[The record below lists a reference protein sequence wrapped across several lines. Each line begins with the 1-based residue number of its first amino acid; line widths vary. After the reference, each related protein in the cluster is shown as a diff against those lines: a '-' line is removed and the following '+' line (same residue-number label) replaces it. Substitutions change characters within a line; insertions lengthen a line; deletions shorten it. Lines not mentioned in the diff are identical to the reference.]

1 MAEEKQQG
9 NIKQEYNNATVGLNM
24 DQSVNQIKPG
34 TLTYALN
41 AALENFDA
49 SSVNYQNE
57 QGNEFCVSF
66 PQGFTLIG
74 NHFIPEQ
81 SKHIFFITNP
91 NTGDCQIGYM
101 DNNDCI
107 YHILV
112 NGKCLNFNVNN
123 PIQKTVHKITNC
135 TTEIYWTD
143 GLNPRRYLDINNVPY
158 ILAPQSELCDPVY
171 TDQLDCNQLKI
182 QPNFSIP
189 ELSIIDVISGGELKA
204 GVVQFAI
211 QYCDAAGNAF
221 TSYYS
226 ITNPTPI
233 ADPFITTVNYDYTVG
248 KSVVVDIK
256 GLDTTGQYQYY
267 NLAVITTVNAITSV
281 QLVGTYFIE
290 NSYDQVTYTGQNV
303 DNIRLVIAD
312 IFEKYPYYDIAQDLT
327 AVQDVLVWDNLT
339 SIDRLNYQSI
349 ATKIKLNWQTYR
361 IPNNE
366 NYADELNATNL
377 RGYLR
382 DEVYAFEIVFLLK
395 NGKQT
400 DGFHIPGREIGYND
414 LQYPNVLDTDPD
426 FIGNPEPGTNYS
438 PYWKVYNTATVI
450 GPATGDP
457 IGNATPYQYGEFAY
471 WESTEEYPC
480 NQDVWGELAGKPI
493 RHHKFPDVLV
503 SPIFENPVYVYSG
516 TQVVPVMQND
526 AVYPIGVRVDIGQI
540 TTLIAQSSLTAE
552 QKDDIIAFKIV
563 RGDRG
568 TNKSIVAKGILRN
581 VGTYERQD
589 ETFYYPNYPYNDLE
603 PDPFLN
609 EFNNAYNQISDP
621 WLVIND
627 SGIDVIVEYKDP
639 NTNQTAKK
647 TVPKNTTVEFCSTNR
662 PTVFEGA
669 SDAVLIGPG
678 NFDSFFLSGCHGCR
692 GYRANWATPFTSDN
706 SVLTSKEDWL
716 DGNSNIFGG
725 GCSTNRAIVNV
736 GGGVGDDCDNPW
748 YRICKCNPRAD
759 IEDTEVQPVGVVNFN
774 KSRRSSLNCKGQT
787 PINSFKGGTL
797 NYRQIFNSPETSFGQ
812 PFLGN
817 VLKLENVMFGAG
829 RAHFVK
835 VNSNAK
841 YKLLTYEAQ
850 LDALNSSNSLAHI
863 TDFNATA
870 MFTAYQAYLTIY
882 INGITRKNYA
892 YSFNSIANYD
902 YSGDIDNG
910 LGIKQRTIDFARY
923 LIPGVQSVGEPGGI
937 NVNNFERESSV
948 YIKTIEER
956 DTAIPVTPLE
966 YPSKTPSLVSGG
978 TSIITDHSRFTIGS
992 SNVCN
997 APAKEQ
1003 GITVVS
1009 YYASMKNIFIN
1020 QWGQIYSYNT
1030 IDTGFQRKINSG
1042 NTDIATVFGGDTF
1055 ISRFTFKTKLPYF
1068 IDNRVNAPDDSDIF
1082 YDEIGNIAYPKYWHS
1097 ARSILADYT
1106 VDGTVMSN
1114 IISYKAHSFD
1124 CPNYNPVT
1132 GAINAPSGSNRTY
1145 YDGYFYLF
1153 AYGVPNF
1160 YCETSYNLD
1169 LRQAFNNRE
1178 GDFWPHVST
1187 GIPDAWVQEDYVSIQ
1202 NDNTYTY
1209 NVTFS
1214 KQNKENTFT
1223 HLPPDWVEQ
1232 FCYTNYPF
1240 RAIYSDSQNTDAD
1253 NRVNSWLTYRSL
1265 SYFDFPQNYG
1275 GLISL
1280 DGIQNKAV
1288 LARFENKSLLYN
1300 NLLTIDTSNPQAAY
1314 VGNPN
1319 MFRGAPPIDFA
1330 ETDLGYV
1337 GSQNK
1342 FLLKIPQGQITVD
1355 AKRGQIFLIS
1365 GTQAVDISAFGS
1377 GMNRFF
1383 TDHLAFE
1390 ILRYFPDVN
1399 IDNNFTGVGLH
1410 GVYDSKFDRIIFTK
1424 LDYIPI
1430 DKDVRYDS
1438 TLQQYYVEDTISGI
1452 TLRTQVYLTDPDY
1465 FCNKSWTISFNMNTK
1480 SWVSFHTYLPNFYIA
1495 ENNFFYSGI
1504 NGCCDDVSFS
1514 ALVGNL
1520 VPPASTTTTTTQ
1532 TPPTTTSTTTIGLD
1546 CQLGGV
1552 AVTLL
1557 CNLAGTAITTVPS
1570 PSTTTTTTACAR
1582 PSGLTVYGFFT
1593 GYQVGTNPPVVS
1605 TGSLVDACAAISFTN
1620 STIVTMTGLSVMAAN
1635 LSVGAFVY
1643 SGTGT
1648 DCTLIP
1654 SGWYFTP
1661 EGQSTGFV
1669 YQVVNGEIIQISY
1682 CNSNNT
1688 TTSTTTLVPNV
1699 PECCGIIFSEGDDIS
1714 FLNDNGSLSPLSVP
1728 GYTSSYGIEISLD
1741 KMWSI
1746 DTQIVEWDITL
1757 SPFSAVFNRNITL
1770 PGGLTTGSGI
1780 SAINDTLLIAVDS
1793 SVSPQEVVELDITT
1807 TTATMSTVF
1816 TLQTNRVALGNFL
1829 YTTSNKL
1836 LILNQDSITSA
1847 YYLTQYDYATTT
1859 IDLDIDLGAVV
1870 PVSIF
1875 SCSCVTYVIDDSG
1888 DVYSVESAPDY
1899 ELSIVN
1905 SFNVIP
1911 NSAAQS
1917 NACVICSLTD
1927 NGNLLTTTTTTI
1939 ASLYFCYTVQ
1949 VNSTCD
1955 ISWIDV
1961 TGTPQ
1966 TQTVTNNIIR
1976 VCAQEN
1982 SITSV
1987 CNPGSSVL
1995 ITGGTSS
2002 CTSNLDCQPSTT
2014 TTTTLTP
2021 P

>member
-1 MAEEKQQG
+1 
-9 NIKQEYNNATVGLNM
+9 M

-66 PQGFTLIG
+66 PKGFTLIG
-74 NHFIPEQ
+74 NHFIAEQ

-112 NGKCLNFNVNN
+112 QGKCLNFNVNN

-189 ELSIIDVISGGELKA
+189 ELNVVDVISGGELKA

-226 ITNPTPI
+226 VTNPTPI

-248 KSVVVDIK
+248 KSVVVDIT

-281 QLVGTYFIE
+281 ELVGTYFIE
-290 NSYDQVTYTGQNV
+290 NSFDQVTYTGQNV

-361 IPNNE
+361 IPNDE
-366 NYADELNATNL
+366 NYSDELNATNL

-426 FIGNPEPGTNYS
+426 FIGEPEPGTNYS
-438 PYWKVYNTATVI
+438 PYWKIYNTATVI
-450 GPATGDP
+450 GPATGED

-480 NQDVWGELAGKPI
+480 NEDLWGELAGKNI

-503 SPIFENPVYVYSG
+503 SPIFENPTYVYSG

-526 AVYPIGVRVDIGQI
+526 AVYPIGVRVDVGQI
-540 TTLIAQSSLTAE
+540 SALIAQSSLTVE
-552 QKDDIIAFKIV
+552 QKDDIVAFKIV

-581 VGTYERQD
+581 VGSYERQD
-589 ETFYYPNYPYNDLE
+589 QTLYYPNYPYNDLNS
-603 PDPFLN
+603 DPFLN

-621 WLVIND
+621 WLVINN
-627 SGIDVIVEYKDP
+627 SGTDVTVEFKDP
-639 NTNQTAKK
+639 NTNQTGTR
-647 TVPKNTTVEFCSTNR
+647 TVPPNTTIEFCSTSR
-662 PTVFEGA
+662 PTVREGVA
-669 SDAVLIGPG
+669 TIGPG
-678 NFDSFFLSGCHGCR
+678 NFDSFFLSGCYGTK
-692 GYRANWATPFTSDN
+692 GYRAFWATPFTSDN
-706 SVLTSKEDWL
+706 TVLNQEDQYMES
-716 DGNSNIFGG
+716 NSNIFGG
-725 GCSTNRAIVNV
+725 GCSTGRAIVNV
-736 GGGVGDDCDNPW
+736 GGSVGNDCDNPW
-748 YRICKCNPRAD
+748 WNPFKCDPRAD
-759 IEDTEVQPVGVVNFN
+759 IEPAQIQPEGVVNFGA
-774 KSRRSSLNCKGQT
+774 SRRSSLGCKGQS
-787 PINSFKGGTL
+787 PIPAFTGGTL

-829 RAHFVK
+829 KAHFVQ

-841 YKLLTYEAQ
+841 YKLLTKEAQ
-850 LDALNSSNSLAHI
+850 IDALASSENLANI
-863 TDFNATA
+863 GGFNASY
-870 MFTAYQAYLTIY
+870 MFAAYQAYLTIY
-882 INGITRKNYA
+882 VNGITRKNYA

-902 YSGDIDNG
+902 YFGNINNG

-948 YIKTIEER
+948 YIKTIEDR
-956 DTAIPVTPLE
+956 DGGIPVTPLE
-966 YPSKTPSLVSGG
+966 FPSKTPSLVSNG
-978 TSIITDHSRFTIGS
+978 TSIITDYSRFTIGS
-992 SNVCN
+992 SDVCN
-997 APAKEQ
+997 APGKEQ
-1003 GITVVS
+1003 GINVVS
-1009 YYASMKNIFIN
+1009 YYASMKNIFVN

-1030 IDTGFQRKINSG
+1030 IDTGFQRKLNSG
-1042 NTDIATVFGGDTF
+1042 NTDVATVFGGDTF
-1055 ISRFTFKTKLPYF
+1055 ISRFTFKTKLPFF

-1082 YDEIGNIAYPKYWHS
+1082 YDEIGNVAYPKYWHS
-1097 ARSILADYT
+1097 ARSILSDYT
-1106 VDGTVMSN
+1106 AQGQVMSN
-1114 IISYKAHSFD
+1114 IISYKANYLD

-1132 GAINAPSGSNRTY
+1132 FAINSPSGSNRTF

-1253 NRVNSWLTYRSL
+1253 NRVNSWLTYRAL

-1355 AKRGQIFLIS
+1355 AKRGQIFLIA
-1365 GTQAVDISAFGS
+1365 GTQAVDLSAFGS

-1410 GVYDSKFDRIIFTK
+1410 GVYDSKFDRVIFTK

-1438 TLQQYYVEDTISGI
+1438 TLQQFYVEDVINGI

-1480 SWVSFHTYLPNFYIA
+1480 SWVSFHTYIPNFYIA

-1504 NGCCDDVSFS
+1504 NGCCDDISFS

-1520 VPPASTTTTTTQ
+1520 VPPTSTTTTTTQ

-1546 CQLGGV
+1546 CQLGGI
-1552 AVTLL
+1552 AVTLI
-1557 CNLAGTAITTVPS
+1557 CNLAGTAIITVPS
-1570 PSTTTTTTACAR
+1570 PSTTTTTTVCSR
-1582 PSGLTVYGFFT
+1582 PAGLNLYGFYT
-1593 GYQVGTNPPVVS
+1593 GYQVGSNPAVIS
-1605 TGSLVDACAAISFTN
+1605 TGSLVDACAAISFTS
-1620 STIVTMTGLSVMAAN
+1620 STITTLSGFSVMASN
-1635 LSVGAFVY
+1635 LSIGTFVY
-1643 SGTGT
+1643 LGTGI
-1648 DCTLIP
+1648 DCTLVP
-1654 SGWYFTP
+1654 DGWYFTP
-1661 EGQSTGFV
+1661 EGQTSGFAYEV
-1669 YQVVNGEIIQISY
+1669 INGVIAQISY

-1699 PECCGIIFSEGDDIS
+1699 PECCGIIFSEGDNIS
-1714 FLNDNGSLSPLSVP
+1714 LLNENGSLSPLSLP
-1728 GYTSSYGIEISLD
+1728 GYVSSYGIELSVD
-1741 KMWSI
+1741 KLWSI
-1746 DTQIVEWDITL
+1746 NTQIVEWDVTL

-1770 PGGLTTGSGI
+1770 PVGFTTGSGI
-1780 SAINDTLLIAVDS
+1780 SAINNTLLIAVDS
-1793 SVSPQEVVELDITT
+1793 STSPQEVVELDITT
-1807 TTATMSTVF
+1807 ATASMSTVF
-1816 TLQTNRVALGNFL
+1816 TLQTDRVALGNFL

-1836 LILNQDSITSA
+1836 LILNQDSVTSA
-1847 YYLTQYDYATTT
+1847 YYLTQYDYATYA
-1859 IDLDIDLGAVV
+1859 IDLDIDLGSIV

-1875 SCSCVTYVIDDSG
+1875 SCSCVTYVIDDLG
-1888 DVYSVESAPDY
+1888 DVYSVQPAPAY
-1899 ELSIVN
+1899 ELTIVS
-1905 SFNVIP
+1905 SFNIIP
-1911 NSAAQS
+1911 NSATQS
-1917 NACVICSLTD
+1917 NSCIICSLTD
-1927 NGNLLTTTTTTI
+1927 NGNLLTTTTSTTSAPI
-1939 ASLYFCYTVQ
+1939 
-1949 VNSTCD
+1949 
-1955 ISWIDV
+1955 
-1961 TGTPQ
+1961 
-1966 TQTVTNNIIR
+1966 
-1976 VCAQEN
+1976 
-1982 SITSV
+1982 
-1987 CNPGSSVL
+1987 
-1995 ITGGTSS
+1995 
-2002 CTSNLDCQPSTT
+2002 TT
-2014 TTTTLTP
+2014 TTTTAVPTTTTTTTITP
-2021 P
+2021 L

>member
-9 NIKQEYNNATVGLNM
+9 NIRQEYNNATVGLNM

-74 NHFIPEQ
+74 NHFIAEQ

-107 YHILV
+107 YHTLV
-112 NGKCLNFNVNN
+112 NGRCLNFNVNN

-158 ILAPQSELCDPVY
+158 ILTPQSELCDPVY

-189 ELSIIDVISGGELKA
+189 FLNVVDVISGGELKA
-204 GVVQFAI
+204 GTVQFAI

-226 ITNPTPI
+226 VTNPTPI

-248 KSVVVDIK
+248 KSVVVDIT

-281 QLVGTYFIE
+281 ELVGTYFIE

-426 FIGNPEPGTNYS
+426 FIGEPEPGTNYS
-438 PYWKVYNTATVI
+438 PYWKIYNTATVI
-450 GPATGDP
+450 GSATGEA
-457 IGNATPYQYGEFAY
+457 IGNATPYQYGEMAY

-480 NQDVWGELAGKPI
+480 NEDLWGELAGKRI

-516 TQVVPVMQND
+516 NQVVPVMQNN
-526 AVYPIGVRVDIGQI
+526 AVYPIGVRVDVGQI
-540 TTLIAQSSLTAE
+540 STLIAQSLLTPE
-552 QKDDIIAFKIV
+552 QKDDIVAFKIV

-581 VGTYERQD
+581 VGSYERQNQ
-589 ETFYYPNYPYNDLE
+589 TLYYPNYPYNDLNS
-603 PDPFLN
+603 DPFLN
-609 EFNNAYNQISDP
+609 SFNNAYNQISDP
-621 WLVIND
+621 WLIINNT
-627 SGIDVIVEYKDP
+627 SAPITYTYKDP
-639 NTNQTAKK
+639 NTNQTAEG
-647 TVPKNTTVEFCSTNR
+647 TVNPGETHEICSTSR
-662 PTVFEGA
+662 PASKEGNA
-669 SDAVLIGPG
+669 LIGPA
-678 NFDSFFLSGCHGCR
+678 NYDVFYISGCEGCK
-692 GYRANWATPFTSDN
+692 GYRANWASPFTTDN
-706 SVLTSKEDWL
+706 SVLVGYDPWI
-716 DGNSNIFGG
+716 DGRSDGLFGAFGG
-725 GCSTNRAIVNV
+725 GCSTEYAVVNV
-736 GGGVGDDCDNPW
+736 GGNVGDDCSNGFWDGL
-748 YRICKCNPRAD
+748 CKCRASITYRPPITPARGSVD
-759 IEDTEVQPVGVVNFN
+759 FT
-774 KSRRSSLNCKGQT
+774 KSRRSPLGCKGQT
-787 PINSFKGGTL
+787 PVPAFPGGNL

-817 VLKLENVMFGAG
+817 ILKLENVMFGAG
-829 RAHFVK
+829 RAHFVP
-835 VNSNAK
+835 VESNAK
-841 YKLLTYEAQ
+841 YKLLTKEAQ
-850 LDALNSSNSLAHI
+850 RDALGSSENLALLGG
-863 TDFNATA
+863 FNASY
-870 MFTAYQAYLTIY
+870 MFAAYQAYLTIY
-882 INGITRKNYA
+882 VNGITRKNYA

-902 YSGDIDNG
+902 YFGNIDNG
-910 LGIKQRTIDFARY
+910 LGIKQRTIDFTRY

-956 DTAIPVTPLE
+956 DGAIPVTPLE
-966 YPSKTPSLVSGG
+966 FPSKTPSLVSGG
-978 TSIITDHSRFTIGS
+978 TSIITDKSRFTIGS
-992 SNVCN
+992 STVCN
-997 APAKEQ
+997 SPGKEQ
-1003 GITVVS
+1003 DISVVS
-1009 YYASMKNIFIN
+1009 YYGSMKNIFVN

-1030 IDTGFQRKINSG
+1030 VDTGFQRKINSG

-1055 ISRFTFKTKLPYF
+1055 ISRFTFKTKLPFF

-1082 YDEIGNIAYPKYWHS
+1082 YDEIGNVAYPKFWHS
-1097 ARSILADYT
+1097 ARSILSDYT
-1106 VDGTVMSN
+1106 AQGQVMSN
-1114 IISYKAHSFD
+1114 LISYKANYLD
-1124 CPNYNPVT
+1124 CPNYDPVT
-1132 GAINAPSGSNRTY
+1132 FAINAPSGSNRTF

-1153 AYGVPNF
+1153 AYGIPNF

-1187 GIPDAWVQEDYVSIQ
+1187 GIPDAWVQEDYVSIA

-1253 NRVNSWLTYRSL
+1253 NRVNSWLTYRAL

-1319 MFRGAPPIDFA
+1319 MFKGAPPIDFA

-1390 ILRYFPDVN
+1390 ILRYFPNVN
-1399 IDNNFTGVGLH
+1399 TDNNFTGVGLH
-1410 GVYDSKFDRIIFTK
+1410 GVYDSKFDRVIFTK

-1438 TLQQYYVEDTISGI
+1438 TLQQFYVEDVIGGT
-1452 TLRTQVYLTDPDY
+1452 TFRTQVYLTDPDY
-1465 FCNKSWTISFNMNTK
+1465 FCNKSWTISFNFNTK
-1480 SWVSFHTYLPNFYIA
+1480 SWVSFHTYIPNFYIA

-1520 VPPASTTTTTTQ
+1520 VPPSSTTTSTTQAPPSTTTTTTL
-1532 TPPTTTSTTTIGLD
+1532 GLD

-1557 CNLAGTAITTVPS
+1557 CNLAGTAIITVPS

-1582 PSGLTVYGFFT
+1582 PAGLNEYGFAT
-1593 GYQVGTNPPVVS
+1593 GYQVGSNPAVIS
-1605 TGSLVDACAAISFTN
+1605 TGSLVDACAAISFTI
-1620 STIVTMTGLSVMAAN
+1620 TAPPGLTLSGITVMAEN
-1635 LSVGAFVY
+1635 LLVGTFVY
-1643 SGTGT
+1643 LGTGT
-1648 DCTLIP
+1648 DCTLAP
-1654 SGWYFTP
+1654 SGWYFTE
-1661 EGQSTGFV
+1661 EGQTEGFV
-1669 YQVVNGEIIQISY
+1669 YEVVDGKIVQISY

-1699 PECCGIIFSEGDDIS
+1699 PECCGIIFSEGDDINL
-1714 FLNDNGSLSPLSVP
+1714 LNQDGTLSPLSLP
-1728 GYTSSYGIEISLD
+1728 GYTSSYGIELSLD
-1741 KMWSI
+1741 KLWSI
-1746 DTQIVEWDITL
+1746 DTQIVEWDVTL

-1770 PGGLTTGSGI
+1770 PVGFTTGSGI
-1780 SAINDTLLIAVDS
+1780 SSLSDTLLIAVDS
-1793 SVSPQEVVELDITT
+1793 STSPQKVVELDITT
-1807 TTATMSTVF
+1807 TTASMTTVF
-1816 TLQTNRVALGNFL
+1816 TLQANRVALGNFL

-1836 LILNQDSITSA
+1836 LILNQDSVTSA
-1847 YYLTQYDYATTT
+1847 YYLTQYDYATNA
-1859 IDLDIDLGAVV
+1859 IDLDIDLGTVI

-1875 SCSCVTYVIDDSG
+1875 SCRCIVYIVDSLG
-1888 DVYSVESAPDY
+1888 DVYTVQPAPIY
-1899 ELSIVN
+1899 ELSLVDNFGIV
-1905 SFNVIP
+1905 P
-1911 NSAAQS
+1911 NSSAQS
-1917 NACVICSLTD
+1917 TSCIICSLTD
-1927 NGNLLTTTTTTI
+1927 NGNLLTTTTSTT
-1939 ASLYFCYTVQ
+1939 SGPTTTSTTTVAP
-1949 VNSTCD
+1949 
-1955 ISWIDV
+1955 I
-1961 TGTPQ
+1961 
-1966 TQTVTNNIIR
+1966 
-1976 VCAQEN
+1976 
-1982 SITSV
+1982 
-1987 CNPGSSVL
+1987 
-1995 ITGGTSS
+1995 
-2002 CTSNLDCQPSTT
+2002 TT
-2014 TTTTLTP
+2014 TTTTTITP